1 MAESLGSHQALL
13 GPSSHVP
20 QEGRH
25 FFDIREIRGHLPEK
39 PLATVSLCRLRLVL
53 GLGHPALVC
62 SWGKFTPHPSC
73 ALHLL
78 SHPQLLLGGPR

>member
-25 FFDIREIRGHLPEK
+25 FFDIREIRGQFCHPPEK

-62 SWGKFTPHPSC
+62 S
-73 ALHLL
+73 
-78 SHPQLLLGGPR
+78 